1 MRLNKTQREQIRN
14 KFGGRCA
21 YCGGVLADRFHVD
34 HLEAV
39 GRMMN
44 YVRGYGF
51 KRTGALMKPENDTLE
66 NMMPACPACNIDK
79 HAMPLEAW
87 RHKLERSI
95 EVLQRNSTTYRHALR
110 FAQVVETRRPVVFF
124 FEQVRI

>member
-1 MRLNKTQREQIRN
+1 MRLNQTQRDHIKA

-21 YCGGVLADRFHVD
+21 YCGSVLDKRFHVD

-39 GRMMN
+39 GRIMD

-51 KRTGALMKPENDTLE
+51 KRSGALMKPENDTLE

-79 HAMPLEAW
+79 HAMPLEMW
-87 RHKLERSI
+87 RQKLERSAD
-95 EVLQRNSTTYRHALR
+95 VLQRNSTTYRHALR